1 MDKKIIFLIL
11 FIVVIMVVIIAISF
25 TMNDKEKSTIEDSS
39 NINITEEYNA
49 NHTTNKMNNIN
60 NSIERKED
68 MKLYLKVNNEILTV
82 TLENNSSVDELLEK
96 LKEQD
101 ITINMQ
107 DYANFEK
114 VGSLG
119 FNLTRNDQQITTEAG
134 DIILYQGNQFVI
146 YYDTNSWN
154 FTKLGYIDNI
164 NQEDLKQILGRGN
177 VTVVLSLERN

>member
-1 MDKKIIFLIL
+1 MDKKIIFLIF
-11 FIVVIMVVIIAISF
+11 FIVVIMVVIVISII
-25 TMNDKEKSTIEDSS
+25 MNDREKSTIENSLNINVTEEDNDSS
-39 NINITEEYNA
+39 I
-49 NHTTNKMNNIN
+49 TNKKNNIN
-60 NSIERKED
+60 NSIEREEG

-82 TLENNSSVDELLEK
+82 KLENNSSVDELLEK

-119 FNLTRNDQQITTEAG
+119 FNLTRNDRQITTEAG

-154 FTKLGYIDNI
+154 FTKIGHIDNI
-164 NQEDLKQILGRGN
+164 NQEDLKQILGKGN

>member
-1 MDKKIIFLIL
+1 
-11 FIVVIMVVIIAISF
+11 
-25 TMNDKEKSTIEDSS
+25 MNDREKSTIENSLNINVTEEDNDSS
-39 NINITEEYNA
+39 I
-49 NHTTNKMNNIN
+49 TNKKNNIN
-60 NSIERKED
+60 NSIEREEG

-82 TLENNSSVDELLEK
+82 KLENNSSVDELLEK

-119 FNLTRNDQQITTEAG
+119 FNLTRNDRQITTEAG

-154 FTKLGYIDNI
+154 FTKIGHIDNI
-164 NQEDLKQILGRGN
+164 NQEDLKQILGKGN

>member
-1 MDKKIIFLIL
+1 MDKKIIFLIF
-11 FIVVIMVVIIAISF
+11 FIVVIMVVIVISII
-25 TMNDKEKSTIEDSS
+25 MNDREKSTIENSLNINVTEEDNDSS
-39 NINITEEYNA
+39 I
-49 NHTTNKMNNIN
+49 TNKKNNIN
-60 NSIERKED
+60 NSIEREEG

-82 TLENNSSVDELLEK
+82 KLENNSSVDELLEK

-119 FNLTRNDQQITTEAG
+119 FNLTRNDRQITTEAG